1 MDDYPS
7 KFSRLEKI
15 ERAMFSNPRATG
27 QNREGSTQA
36 MLGWMKIDS
45 YKKKTRKTWRS
56 YEAMDRF
63 AQPVGRSD
71 RE

>member
-1 MDDYPS
+1 MTIRQSFRGLKKLNAQY
-7 KFSRLEKI
+7 FRTQG
-15 ERAMFSNPRATG
+15 ATG